1 MSDNQM
7 RGYMQLVETLITQPK
22 VLSVEMSPYEFSTL
36 MREYRATDP
45 TYNKIGDNAMVAF
58 YSDEE
63 RKDFEKFL
71 KSRGVGFEEIEDDP
85 EKGYK

>member
-1 MSDNQM
+1 M
-7 RGYMQLVETLITQPK
+7 RGYIHLVETLITQPK

-63 RKDFEKFL
+63 SEDFKKFL
-71 KSRGVGFEEIEDDP
+71 KSRGVSFEEIEEDP
-85 EKGYK
+85 GKV

>member
-1 MSDNQM
+1 MSDSNEI
-7 RGYMQLVETLITQPK
+7 RGYMHLVETLITQPK

-63 RKDFEKFL
+63 NEDFKKFL
-71 KSRGVGFEEIEDDP
+71 RSRGVNFEEIEDDP
-85 EKGYK
+85 GKV